1 MHNGANSD
9 LAIKYYGMNETGRMN
24 MSNEIEELKLELDR
38 LKEHNRELLQ
48 TNVEPG
54 LHRKVQEFLDGFE
67 DYFRERGFVIRKKEN
82 KVRVSFD
89 DLHLKAFS
97 DGGRDIFIMRG
108 KEQIASVTVK
118 FIGEGMSGAQGQM
131 VESVGKLEK
140 EIEKEKSLANDLR
153 NPVFYYTG
161 REFGFKY
168 ETPLSVL
175 ESVFGV

>member
-1 MHNGANSD
+1 
-9 LAIKYYGMNETGRMN
+9 
-24 MSNEIEELKLELDR
+24 MSNEIEELKLELNR
-38 LKEHNRELLQ
+38 LKDDNRELFQ
-48 TNVEPG
+48 TLVEPG
-54 LHRKVQEFLDGFE
+54 LHRKVQEFLDSFE

-97 DGGRDIFIMRG
+97 DGGHDIFIMRG

-118 FIGEGMSGAQGQM
+118 FIGEGESGGRQGQ
-131 VESVGKLEK
+131 SVDLLDQL
-140 EIEKEKSLANDLR
+140 EKEKSLANDLS

-175 ESVFGV
+175 ESIFGV

>member
-1 MHNGANSD
+1 MG
-9 LAIKYYGMNETGRMN
+9 
-24 MSNEIEELKLELDR
+24 NEIEELKLELNR
-38 LKEHNRELLQ
+38 LKENNRELLQ
-48 TNVEPG
+48 TNVKPG
-54 LHRKVQEFLDGFE
+54 LQRKVQEFLDDFE

-97 DGGRDIFIMRG
+97 DGGHDIFIMRG

-118 FIGEGMSGAQGQM
+118 FIGEGKSGGQGQ
-131 VESVGKLEK
+131 SVDLLDQL
-140 EIEKEKSLANDLR
+140 EKEKSLAKDLS

-168 ETPLSVL
+168 ESPLSVL
-175 ESVFGV
+175 ESIFGV